1 MKSSLQ
7 SRSTFLNNRATRAHL
22 HADTLP
28 IGAASKA
35 KLTVCRLYYR
45 RHRALAAPDERVG
58 PEGVDLV
65 ALELGLLQI
74 KGGDD
79 DPAGGMHL

>member
-1 MKSSLQ
+1 M
-7 SRSTFLNNRATRAHL
+7 RE
-22 HADTLP
+22 
-28 IGAASKA
+28 
-35 KLTVCRLYYR
+35 LYNR

-79 DPAGGMHL
+79 DPAGGVHFQGHSIAPLRWMPKERLEHADYVHEAVFVVIEQDHIVG